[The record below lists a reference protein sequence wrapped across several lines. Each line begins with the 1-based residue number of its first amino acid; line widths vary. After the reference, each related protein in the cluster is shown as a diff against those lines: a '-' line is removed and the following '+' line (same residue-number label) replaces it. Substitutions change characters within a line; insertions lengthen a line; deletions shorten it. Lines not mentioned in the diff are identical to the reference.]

1 MVLYYVA
8 DRKDE
13 AYSTSNW
20 MTYPDAYHRF
30 SRSTNGSWTFL
41 RAMGKTYP
49 SYSSWAVTIS
59 LSMSPYKKQLSEI
72 NAATIQLANTSDYLT
87 DEITKPT
94 NATDPNLAV
103 LAVSVQRLARS
114 IAQLQNEGKELT
126 IMFSDLLLISD
137 DLPDRT
143 KRSVFRTRSRRGLI
157 DGIGTVM
164 SSLFGTATE
173 SEIQHLTQNVHLI
186 NAKEITMA
194 HAFNGSLK
202 VLNATRV
209 ASNQNRKALR
219 NLGNAIQSMTESHR
233 RLLSTTQ
240 NTAETLSISL
250 HVADL
255 SESINQVT
263 RTVHHLRSSLSS
275 LSDKLALAQVGILHS
290 NLISSRTLG
299 RVLRRIGKAL
309 PANFA
314 LPYPLTQINDY
325 IRIAKTKL
333 IRLSNSYHVL
343 FYVPL
348 LHTLNA
354 FTIYRF
360 FPYQVPLLDHNVS
373 LAYVPNEPR
382 FLLISENRQQYIQP
396 SDNDMQSCIL
406 ENHPF
411 CQLHEPAYS
420 TADATSCIVNLFRL
434 QRPAIEKLCAPVI
447 RPTNDAP

>member
-1 MVLYYVA
+1 MDPGHFFV
-8 DRKDE
+8 
-13 AYSTSNW
+13 
-20 MTYPDAYHRF
+20 P
-30 SRSTNGSWTFL
+30 
-41 RAMGKTYP
+41 MGKTYP

-72 NAATIQLANTSDYLT
+72 NTATIQLANTSDYLT
-87 DEITKPT
+87 DDVTKPT

-114 IAQLQNEGKELT
+114 IAQLQIEGKELT

-137 DLPDRT
+137 DLPDDRT
-143 KRSVFRTRSRRGLI
+143 KRSIFRTRSRRSLI

-173 SEIQHLTQNVHLI
+173 SEIQHLTQNVHFI
-186 NAKEITMA
+186 NAKEIAMA
-194 HAFNGSLK
+194 HAFNGTLK

-233 RLLSTTQ
+233 RLLSTAQ

-325 IRIAKTKL
+325 IRIAKNQADPPFEQL
-333 IRLSNSYHVL
+333 PCVLLCSASPHSQCLHHLSIL
-343 FYVPL
+343 PVPG
-348 LHTLNA
+348 
-354 FTIYRF
+354 
-360 FPYQVPLLDHNVS
+360 
-373 LAYVPNEPR
+373 
-382 FLLISENRQQYIQP
+382 
-396 SDNDMQSCIL
+396 
-406 ENHPF
+406 
-411 CQLHEPAYS
+411 
-420 TADATSCIVNLFRL
+420 
-434 QRPAIEKLCAPVI
+434 AP
-447 RPTNDAP
+447 T